1 MSPALPAWSRPFTAA
16 GPLDAL
22 PPDAPRH
29 AELIDGVLATR
40 PPQSAFRMFATRLFE
55 RSLRPPAHLAV
66 IRSMTVALGPR
77 LLLAPDVLV
86 APRSAIGPATTSFR
100 PDQVH
105 LVCEV
110 VPAASRE
117 RDRRTRPIRYA
128 GAGIEHYWRVECED
142 DQPVVHA
149 FHLDRD
155 AGAYVSAGVHRGR
168 LRLDVGFD
176 VDIDLGL
183 EWPPA

>member
-1 MSPALPAWSRPFTAA
+1 MSPALPAWSRRFTTT

-22 PPDAPRH
+22 PPDAPRR
-29 AELIDGVLATR
+29 AELIDGVLTTR
-40 PPQSAFRMFATRLFE
+40 PPRSAFHMFAARLFE

-77 LLLAPDVLV
+77 LLLSPDVLV
-86 APRSAIGPATTSFR
+86 AGRPAIGPATTSFR

-110 VPAASRE
+110 VPAGARE
-117 RDRRTRPIRYA
+117 RDRRSRYA
-128 GAGIEHYWRVECED
+128 EAGIEHYWRVACED

-149 FHLDRD
+149 FRLGRD

-168 LRLDVGFD
+168 LRLDAGFD

-183 EWPPA
+183 EWPLA